1 MKNFSPKTTLAAAAT
16 LLLTVACT
24 NELTDGPDGGKGR
37 IAFHPLPETRTV
49 VENADGMADGF
60 NVWDGT
66 SRTVK
71 LPATTYSIKPP

>member
-37 IAFHPLPETRTV
+37 IDSL
-49 VENADGMADGF
+49 
-60 NVWDGT
+60 
-66 SRTVK
+66 
-71 LPATTYSIKPP
+71 